1 MPSGSVVKVCLNML
15 LEFGMKELAGKEKLE
30 KLIKEY
36 PQSLKILED
45 LGMELDT
52 EDQKKS
58 LVEIALTKKIP
69 LQVILN
75 NLSKKLGLSVK
86 WPEIAGVGE
95 HYKDDFSKST
105 GLRKGK
111 PVGIAKIIAVHSG
124 KGGVGKTTL
133 AILIASFLNREG
145 KKVGILDLD
154 IDCPNVMRALGVE
167 GRHIANEKKKISPII
182 VDGMKVVSMGA
193 IQERSNQAIMWRGP
207 VMAKA
212 IEQLFFDSD
221 WGEIDVLVVDFPPGT
236 SEAPLTFF
244 NMIKPDGVLIITTP
258 QMTALDDAAKAVDMC
273 KSLQVPIYGIWENMC
288 GEIFGLANQKRTE
301 EITGAKW
308 LGGFDLN
315 KQLAQEK
322 FWQKPLSRDG
332 EELLIA
338 LKKIVFSK

>member
-1 MPSGSVVKVCLNML
+1 
-15 LEFGMKELAGKEKLE
+15 MKELAGTEKLGT
-30 KLIKEY
+30 LIKAF

-45 LGMELDT
+45 LGMKLSAA
-52 EDQKKS
+52 DQKKS
-58 LVEIALTKKIP
+58 LVEIALVKKIP

-75 NLSKKLGLSVK
+75 NLSKKLGLQVK

-111 PVGIAKIIAVHSG
+111 PAGIGKILAVHSG

-133 AILIASFLNREG
+133 AILIASFLNKAG

-154 IDCPNVMRALGVE
+154 IDCPNVMRALGME
-167 GRHIANEKKKISPII
+167 ERHVANKEKKIQPLM

-193 IQERSNQAIMWRGP
+193 IQERPNQAIMWRGP

-212 IEQLFFDSD
+212 IEQLFMDSD
-221 WGEIDVLVVDFPPGT
+221 WGELDVLVVDFPPGT

-258 QMTALDDAAKAVDMC
+258 QVTALDDAAKAVDMC
-273 KSLQVPIYGIWENMC
+273 KSLQVPIFGVLENMC
-288 GEIFGLANQKRTE
+288 GEIFGEANRERTE
-301 EITGAKW
+301 KTTGAKW
-308 LGGFDLN
+308 LGAIDLDR
-315 KQLAQEK
+315 KLAQEV
-322 FWQKPLSRDG
+322 FWREPI
-332 EELLIA
+332 EEIRSKWLTDLE
-338 LKKIVFSK
+338 KIIFSKQ